1 MNSRIQAYIDG
12 MFAGVAL
19 EGEAAELH
27 DELCANCSERYE
39 DLLAQGYSADEAFE
53 FVREGM
59 GDVEELIAPY
69 RRTERK
75 RPGEARV
82 EKDTAPYFEQAFD
95 VTGVTCVEI
104 DARNESIS
112 VIPNSGEELVV
123 IYERDSAEGFE
134 APAITCGEGVLRVQ
148 TPRRENFSFTMNLE
162 STLQSLLNAFTGKGM
177 KGARLTI
184 AVPQG
189 MMPQLNVRGGSGSL
203 RLEGVALRGADVHL
217 ASGSIRVEPDA
228 RVRGD
233 GFGFAKDI
241 QPILDRRC
249 VSCHGEGKR
258 LDLRGVPARLPPSD
272 DQSHRVYS
280 VAYLALSEKGKCTEN
295 INFAHGLGFA
305 PFKPPR
311 SFGAARSRWYQK
323 LKAGH
328 GRLTDAEL
336 RAIALWIDLA
346 VPFCS
351 AYPEAHAWS
360 DWHCQR
366 YLYTVNKR
374 SAFHWLELND
384 VRREKGLAPVP
395 LTGFVPNVAMPR
407 RQRYWS
413 E

>member
-1 MNSRIQAYIDG
+1 MGNGAYD
-12 MFAGVAL
+12 VKHVL
-19 EGEAAELH
+19 GEA
-27 DELCANCSERYE
+27 
-39 DLLAQGYSADEAFE
+39 
-53 FVREGM
+53 
-59 GDVEELIAPY
+59 DVEADGSCSVRVPA
-69 RRTERK
+69 RT
-75 RPGEARV
+75 PV
-82 EKDTAPYFEQAFD
+82 YFQ
-95 VTGVTCVEI
+95 
-104 DARNESIS
+104 
-112 VIPNSGEELVV
+112 LV
-123 IYERDSAEGFE
+123 DAEGC
-134 APAITCGEGVLRVQ
+134 AVQ
-148 TPRRENFSFTMNLE
+148 TMRSW
-162 STLQSLLNAFTGKGM
+162 STLQPGEVNGCIGCHEHPHQAASDTAS
-177 KGARLTI
+177 A
-184 AVPQG
+184 A
-189 MMPQLNVRGGSGSL
+189 
-203 RLEGVALRGADVHL
+203 ALRRPPQSLQPALPGAPRHPF
-217 ASGSIRVEPDA
+217 VEALEKEGPLVSLDLWMGLNRPKPPDA

-258 LDLRGVPARLPPSD
+258 LDLRGVPAQLPPSD

-295 INFAHGLGFA
+295 VNFAHGLGFA
-305 PFKPPR
+305 PFKPPL

-328 GRLTDAEL
+328 GRLTDAER

>member
-95 VTGVTCVEI
+95 VTDVTCVEI

-228 RVRGD
+228 RVRGGVYELHTASGSIHCSAAAD
-233 GFGFAKDI
+233 EIVLNSMSGSVKAICDARSLNAHAVSGSVRVEGHIRAVEAKSVSGSVHVSLANTDIESVCAHAVSGSVHIALPADISGFTLEASSISGRVHNAFGA
-241 QPILDRRC
+241 QQW
-249 VSCHGEGKR
+249 GEGAMQINASSTS
-258 LDLRGVPARLPPSD
+258 G
-272 DQSHRVYS
+272 S
-280 VAYLALSEKGKCTEN
+280 VHIEKME
-295 INFAHGLGFA
+295 
-305 PFKPPR
+305 
-311 SFGAARSRWYQK
+311 
-323 LKAGH
+323 
-328 GRLTDAEL
+328 
-336 RAIALWIDLA
+336 
-346 VPFCS
+346 
-351 AYPEAHAWS
+351 
-360 DWHCQR
+360 
-366 YLYTVNKR
+366 
-374 SAFHWLELND
+374 
-384 VRREKGLAPVP
+384 
-395 LTGFVPNVAMPR
+395 
-407 RQRYWS
+407 
-413 E
+413 